1 VRKAAVGFEPP
12 EAIVTYERDLVTIE
26 QMIQAVAKYG
36 FTASLKGRKPG

>member
-1 VRKAAVGFEPP
+1 MRKAEVSFEPP
-12 EAIVTYERDLVTIE
+12 EAIVTYAKGLVTIE